1 MNQTM
6 RHLCALALLAA
17 LLAPSA
23 RAGELP
29 RERLPHPDH
38 VVVVIEENRGYSQIM
53 NMRIFL

>member
-1 MNQTM
+1 M